1 MVVKALR
8 RNAILATPEAES
20 ADAIELSDEGML
32 LKTAD
37 GQCLRPTT
45 IEELLDLLTNDEHHG

>member
-8 RNAILATPEAES
+8 RNAILAIPEAES

-32 LKTAD
+32 LRTAD
-37 GQCLRPTT
+37 GRCLCPNT
-45 IEELLDLLTNDEHHG
+45 IEELLDLLTKDEHHG